1 MDSDCFRPVIFY
13 GKRNGIDIRKYGSG
27 NAGTTNALRTLGKK
41 AGAITLAGDCLK
53 AILAILLVS
62 LIFGRAFPEQIM
74 LLKLYAG
81 AGCVLGHNFPFYMN
95 FKGGKGIAASVGM
108 LIAFDWRLFFLCA
121 VVFFTVFFLSHFV
134 SLASLLAYFFFLSLL
149 MSATMVNAQ
158 RVITASGKYI
168 TKNIKVTRF
177 DQIYLKG
184 SPTIEYTQSPGASEV
199 QIAGSDNLVDLV
211 ECRVEGSTLIVNMKS
226 RTNIS
231 YGKEGRLKILVSS
244 PMLKSASLQVLAIS
258 I

>member
-1 MDSDCFRPVIFY
+1 M
-13 GKRNGIDIRKYGSG
+13 
-27 NAGTTNALRTLGKK
+27 
-41 AGAITLAGDCLK
+41 K
-53 AILAILLVS
+53 AI
-62 LIFGRAFPEQIM
+62 
-74 LLKLYAG
+74 
-81 AGCVLGHNFPFYMN
+81 CN
-95 FKGGKGIAASVGM
+95 KGICV
-108 LIAFDWRLFFLCA
+108 FL
-121 VVFFTVFFLSHFV
+121 
-134 SLASLLAYFFFLSLL
+134 FLSLL

-184 SPTIEYTQSPGASEV
+184 SPTIEYTQSPGASKV

-244 PMLKSASLQVLAIS
+244 RCDISTSNFQVTRSLKHRTDFASGNTCYFQVTGALQIQIHTFSTKLPLHVNVTRTFQQGRKITVASYIFRNN
-258 I
+258 IT

>member
-1 MDSDCFRPVIFY
+1 M
-13 GKRNGIDIRKYGSG
+13 
-27 NAGTTNALRTLGKK
+27 
-41 AGAITLAGDCLK
+41 K
-53 AILAILLVS
+53 AI
-62 LIFGRAFPEQIM
+62 
-74 LLKLYAG
+74 
-81 AGCVLGHNFPFYMN
+81 CN
-95 FKGGKGIAASVGM
+95 KGICV
-108 LIAFDWRLFFLCA
+108 FL
-121 VVFFTVFFLSHFV
+121 
-134 SLASLLAYFFFLSLL
+134 FLSLL

-184 SPTIEYTQSPGASEV
+184 SPTIEYTQSPGASKV

-226 RTNIS
+226 HTNIS

-244 PMLKSASLQVLAIS
+244 PMLKSASLQGSGDIHLGSLKVEGLDVSFLQRELLTPVLGIGDPRTDKRIDFIGGIRGLEELKRRADSDMEVAFAMYPTS
-258 I
+258 IQELFAVADADLLMPPKSTWFEPKLRSGLFIHQIER

>member
-1 MDSDCFRPVIFY
+1 M
-13 GKRNGIDIRKYGSG
+13 
-27 NAGTTNALRTLGKK
+27 
-41 AGAITLAGDCLK
+41 K
-53 AILAILLVS
+53 AI
-62 LIFGRAFPEQIM
+62 
-74 LLKLYAG
+74 
-81 AGCVLGHNFPFYMN
+81 CN
-95 FKGGKGIAASVGM
+95 KGICV
-108 LIAFDWRLFFLCA
+108 FL
-121 VVFFTVFFLSHFV
+121 
-134 SLASLLAYFFFLSLL
+134 FLSLL

-244 PMLKSASLQVLAIS
+244 PMLKSASLHLP
-258 I
+258 